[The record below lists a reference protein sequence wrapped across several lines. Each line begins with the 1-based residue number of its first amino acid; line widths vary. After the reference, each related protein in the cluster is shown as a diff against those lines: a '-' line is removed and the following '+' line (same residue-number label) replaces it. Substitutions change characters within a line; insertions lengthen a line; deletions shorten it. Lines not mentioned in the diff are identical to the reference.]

1 MQNSKRQKIGNQLVT
16 AWKKF
21 QPRQK
26 SGSRQGNQSEVDSPL
41 ETLRERSDP
50 PRQTV
55 ETGES
60 LAHPGNNLSPKAA
73 DSLTNIPRRDL
84 FNEMVAPISKLNLP
98 TVHVEPWSAFWA
110 VLTAMVGGT
119 GITSYLLLIAVPPT
133 PNCQGVLPISVDSE
147 RLYCAQVGADTKELP
162 KLRSAVNLV
171 QNWTDRHPLYGESQR
186 LLKSWSEDL
195 LRIGRKQLNDG
206 NIQQAI
212 ATLKIVPDS
221 SPIYD
226 RTQETIAKWSVQAQ
240 DSSKIDSRFEQ
251 AMKAG
256 EWNQAFVVLQSVQQ
270 MKGAYW
276 SGYKYDKMA
285 SKLARE
291 RDGWDRLQEAKDA
304 LETKDGDDYN
314 IRAKRIALAV
324 KAAAKK
330 EKVVEAPLPKEPAPI
345 LNAMKLANQID
356 KTTYVYQEGQTLRS
370 KWSKHLVGLSVDLY
384 KAQNFN
390 EAISI
395 AQKVPQD
402 VPSYVEAQDWVK
414 LNQAHVW
421 AGKRHMLALMDAIA
435 QAKKIPKTSTIYTLA
450 RTKQSN
456 WQGMLKQQTQ
466 LQWARTIAS
475 FQQPATLALA
485 IQTAKQVPAQSEVG
499 KTIQSE
505 ISTWGQQIETVD
517 NRLLLVK
524 ARQIVSNGDS
534 LANLKAAV
542 KLTGKIT
549 KDRPMGEEIV
559 ASVAEWTEKIQV
571 IEDRPV
577 LAQAIATA
585 RQGQLS
591 QAIDVASRIAPGRSL
606 YQDAQSQIRYWGLEL
621 QEIADR
627 RTLNRAIATYR
638 KGNISMG
645 IGLAGTISWRSPVYG
660 DARAYIADWRLLL
673 RPRFSSREAAAK
685 TDATRTPTSRN

>member
-1 MQNSKRQKIGNQLVT
+1 MENSNRHKLGTQVLS

-21 QPRQK
+21 QSRQK
-26 SGSRQGNQSEVDSPL
+26 SGSRQGNQSAVG
-41 ETLRERSDP
+41 SDP
-50 PRQTV
+50 LRQTS
-55 ETGES
+55 EAGES
-60 LAHPGNNLSPKAA
+60 LAGSGEDLSPKAV
-73 DSLTNIPRRDL
+73 DILTNISRRDL
-84 FNEMVAPISKLNLP
+84 FSEMVAPISKLNLP

-110 VLTAMVGGT
+110 VLAAMVGGT

-133 PNCQGVLPISVDSE
+133 PNCQGVLPLSVDSE
-147 RLYCAQVGADTKELP
+147 KLYCAQVGAETKELP
-162 KLRSAVNLV
+162 KLQSAVNLV
-171 QNWTDRHPLYGESQR
+171 QNWTDQHPLYAESQR

-195 LRIGRKQLNDG
+195 MRIGRKQLNEG
-206 NIQQAI
+206 SIEQAI
-212 ATLKIVPDS
+212 ATLKIIPYS
-221 SPIYD
+221 SPIYNLS
-226 RTQETIAKWSVQAQ
+226 QEMIVKWSAQAQ
-240 DSSKIDSRFEQ
+240 DSGRIDTRFEQ
-251 AMKAG
+251 AMKSG
-256 EWNQAFVVLQSVQQ
+256 DWNQAFVVLQSVQQ
-270 MKGAYW
+270 MKGTYW
-276 SGYKYDKMA
+276 SSYKYDKMS

-314 IRAKRIALAV
+314 VRAKRIALAV

-330 EKVVEAPLPKEPAPI
+330 EKIVEAPLPKEPAPI

-356 KTTYVYQEGQTLRS
+356 KTTYVYQEGQTLRTR
-370 KWSKHLVGLSVDLY
+370 WSKHLVSLSIDLY
-384 KAQNFN
+384 KAQNFD

-402 VPSYVEAQDWVK
+402 VSSYVEAQDWVK

-421 AGKRHMLALMDAIA
+421 ASKRHMLALTDAIA

-450 RTKQSN
+450 RAKQSS
-456 WQGMLKQQTQ
+456 WQGMLRQQTQ

-505 ISTWGQQIETVD
+505 ISTWSQQIETVD

-559 ASVAEWTEKIQV
+559 ASVAEWNEKIQV
-571 IEDRPV
+571 IEDRPI
-577 LAQAIATA
+577 LAQAIEIA

-591 QAIDVASRIAPGRSL
+591 QAIGIASRINPGRSL
-606 YQDAQSQIRYWGLEL
+606 YQDAQSQIRYWSLEL

-638 KGNISMG
+638 KGNISMA

-660 DARAYIADWRLLL
+660 DARSYAADWQLLL
-673 RPRFSSREAAAK
+673 APRSV
-685 TDATRTPTSRN
+685 TPRSVRN

>member
-1 MQNSKRQKIGNQLVT
+1 VQNSKRQKIGNQLASV
-16 AWKKF
+16 WKKF
-21 QPRQK
+21 QSRQK
-26 SGSRQGNQSEVDSPL
+26 SGSRQANQSEVDFPSERLRQQPDPL
-41 ETLRERSDP
+41 
-50 PRQTV
+50 RQTMEAGDSLV
-55 ETGES
+55 HLGE
-60 LAHPGNNLSPKAA
+60 NLSPKAV
-73 DSLTNIPRRDL
+73 DTLTNIPRRDL

-98 TVHVEPWSAFWA
+98 TVHVEPLSAFWA
-110 VLTAMVGGT
+110 VLAAMVGGT

-133 PNCQGVLPISVDSE
+133 PSCQGVLPISVDSE
-147 RLYCAQVGADTKELP
+147 RLYCAQVGAETKELP

-195 LRIGRKQLNDG
+195 MRIGRKQLNEG
-206 NIQQAI
+206 SIEQAI
-212 ATLKIVPDS
+212 VTLKIIPYS

-226 RTQETIAKWSVQAQ
+226 RSQETIVKWSAQAQ

-251 AMKAG
+251 AMKSG
-256 EWNQAFVVLQSVQQ
+256 DWNQAFVVLQSVQQ

-314 IRAKRIALAV
+314 VRAKRIALAV

-356 KTTYVYQEGQTLRS
+356 KTTYVYQEGQNLRT
-370 KWSKHLVGLSVDLY
+370 KWSKHLVGLSIDLY

-402 VPSYVEAQDWVK
+402 VSSYPEAQDWVK

-466 LQWARTIAS
+466 LQWAKTIGS

-485 IQTAKQVPAQSEVG
+485 IQTAKQVPAQSEEG
-499 KTIQSE
+499 KAIQSE
-505 ISTWGQQIETVD
+505 ISTWSQQIETVD

-524 ARQIVSNGDS
+524 ARQIVSTSDS

-559 ASVAEWTEKIQV
+559 ASVAEWNEKIQV
-571 IEDRPV
+571 IEDRPI
-577 LAQAIATA
+577 LAQAIEIAK
-585 RQGQLS
+585 QGRLS

-606 YQDAQSQIRYWGLEL
+606 YQDAQSQIRYWSLAL

-627 RTLNRAIATYR
+627 RTLDRAIAIYR
-638 KGNISMG
+638 RGNISMAIELADT
-645 IGLAGTISWRSPVYG
+645 IGRRSPIYSDARSYASNWRSFL
-660 DARAYIADWRLLL
+660 A
-673 RPRFSSREAAAK
+673 PRSSSR
-685 TDATRTPTSRN
+685 N

>member
-1 MQNSKRQKIGNQLVT
+1 VQNSKRQKIGNQLVS

-26 SGSRQGNQSEVDSPL
+26 SGSRQGNQTDVDRFSRGEAPPTDPL
-41 ETLRERSDP
+41 
-50 PRQTV
+50 RQTI
-55 ETGES
+55 ETGDS
-60 LAHPGNNLSPKAA
+60 LAHPGEDLSPKAV
-73 DSLTNIPRRDL
+73 DSLTNIPPRDL
-84 FNEMVAPISKLNLP
+84 FSEMVAPISKLNLP

-147 RLYCAQVGADTKELP
+147 RLYCAQVGAETKELP

-171 QNWTDRHPLYGESQR
+171 QNWTDRHPLYAESQR
-186 LLKSWSEDL
+186 LLKSWSEEL
-195 LRIGRKQLNDG
+195 MRIGRKQLNEG

-212 ATLKIVPDS
+212 ATLKIVPTS

-226 RTQETIAKWSVQAQ
+226 RTQETISKWSIQAQ

-251 AMKAG
+251 AMKSG
-256 EWNQAFVVLQSVQQ
+256 DWNQAFVVLQSVQQ
-270 MKGAYW
+270 MKGTYW

-314 IRAKRIALAV
+314 VRAKRIALAV

-330 EKVVEAPLPKEPAPI
+330 EKVVEAPLPKDPAPI

-356 KTTYVYQEGQTLRS
+356 KTTYVYQEGQTLRT
-370 KWSKHLVGLSVDLY
+370 KWSKHLVSLSIDLY
-384 KAQNFN
+384 KAQKFN

-402 VPSYVEAQDWVK
+402 VSSYVEAQDWVK

-466 LQWARTIAS
+466 LQWAKTIAS

-517 NRLLLVK
+517 NRILLVK

-571 IEDRPV
+571 IEDRPI
-577 LAQAIATA
+577 LAQAIEIAK
-585 RQGQLS
+585 QGHLS
-591 QAIDVASRIAPGRSL
+591 HAISVASRIAAGRSL
-606 YQDAQSQIRYWGLEL
+606 YQDAQSQIRYWSLEL

-627 RTLNRAIATYR
+627 RTLDRAIAIYR
-638 KGNISMG
+638 KGNIS
-645 IGLAGTISWRSPVYG
+645 IAIELAATINWRSPVYG
-660 DARAYIADWRLLL
+660 DARSYVSSWRLLL
-673 RPRFSSREAAAK
+673 APRSSR
-685 TDATRTPTSRN
+685 N

>member
-1 MQNSKRQKIGNQLVT
+1 MQNSKRQKIGNQLVS

-26 SGSRQGNQSEVDSPL
+26 SGSRKGNQTEVD
-41 ETLRERSDP
+41 RSDP
-50 PRQTV
+50 LRQAT
-55 ETGES
+55 ETGETI
-60 LAHPGNNLSPKAA
+60 AHPGEDLHPKAVNKRM
-73 DSLTNIPRRDL
+73 NIPSRDL
-84 FNEMVAPISKLNLP
+84 FNDLVAPISKLNLP

-110 VLTAMVGGT
+110 VLAAMVGGT

-133 PNCQGVLPISVDSE
+133 PNCQGTLPFSADSE
-147 RLYCAQVGADTKELP
+147 RLYCAQVGAETKELP
-162 KLRSAVNLV
+162 KLRSAITLV
-171 QNWTDRHPLYGESQR
+171 QNWTDRHPLYAESQR

-195 LRIGRKQLNDG
+195 IRIGRKQVNEG

-212 ATLKIVPDS
+212 ATLKIVPIT
-221 SPIYD
+221 SPVYD
-226 RTQETIAKWSVQAQ
+226 LSQETIAKWSIQAQ
-240 DSSKIDSRFEQ
+240 DSGKIDDKFEQ
-251 AMKAG
+251 AMKSG
-256 EWNQAFVVLQSVQQ
+256 EWNKAFAVLQSVQQ
-270 MKGAYW
+270 MKGTYW
-276 SGYKYDKMA
+276 SSYKYDQMA
-285 SKLARE
+285 SKLAKE

-304 LETKDGDDYN
+304 LEAKDGDDYN
-314 IRAKRIALAV
+314 VRAKRIALAV

-330 EKVVEAPLPKEPAPI
+330 QPVVEAPLPKEPAPI

-356 KTTYVYQEGQTLRS
+356 KSTYVYQEGQTLRT

-384 KAQNFN
+384 KAKNFN

-402 VPSYVEAQDWVK
+402 VSSYAEAQDWVK
-414 LNQAHVW
+414 LNQAQIW
-421 AGKRHMLALMDAIA
+421 AGKRHILALMDAIA
-435 QAKKIPKTSTIYTLA
+435 QAKKIPKTSPIYTLA

-499 KTIQSE
+499 QTIQSE
-505 ISTWGQQIETVD
+505 MSTWSQQIETVD
-517 NRLLLVK
+517 NRILLVK

-534 LANLKAAV
+534 LANLRAAV

-549 KDRPMGEEIV
+549 QDRPMGEEIV

-571 IEDRPV
+571 IEDRPI
-577 LAQAIATA
+577 LAQAIETA
-585 RQGQLS
+585 KQGYLS
-591 QAIDVASRIAPGRSL
+591 QAISIASRITAGRSL
-606 YQDAQSQIRYWGLEL
+606 YPDAQSQIRYWSLTL

-627 RTLNRAIATYR
+627 RTLDRAIATYR
-638 KGNISMG
+638 RGNISNA
-645 IGLAGTISWRSPVYG
+645 INLASTISWRSPIYD
-660 DARAYIADWRLLL
+660 DARVYVSNWRSLLA
-673 RPRFSSREAAAK
+673 PRSV
-685 TDATRTPTSRN
+685 RN

>member
-1 MQNSKRQKIGNQLVT
+1 VENSNRHKLGTQVLS

-21 QPRQK
+21 QSRQK
-26 SGSRQGNQSEVDSPL
+26 SGSRQGNQAEVD
-41 ETLRERSDP
+41 RSDP
-50 PRQTV
+50 LRQTI
-55 ETGES
+55 EAGDS
-60 LAHPGNNLSPKAA
+60 LAHPGEDLSPKAV
-73 DSLTNIPRRDL
+73 DSLTNIPSRDL
-84 FNEMVAPISKLNLP
+84 FSEMVAPISKLNLP

-110 VLTAMVGGT
+110 VLAAMVGGT

-133 PNCQGVLPISVDSE
+133 PNCQGILPISVDSE
-147 RLYCAQVGADTKELP
+147 RLYCAQVGAETKELP

-195 LRIGRKQLNDG
+195 MRIGRKQLNAG
-206 NIQQAI
+206 NIEQAI
-212 ATLKIVPDS
+212 VTLKIVPTS

-226 RTQETIAKWSVQAQ
+226 RTQETIAKWSIQAQ
-240 DSSKIDSRFEQ
+240 DSSKIDTRFEQ
-251 AMKAG
+251 AMKSG
-256 EWNQAFVVLQSVQQ
+256 DWNQAFVVLQSVQQ

-314 IRAKRIALAV
+314 VRAKRIALAV

-330 EKVVEAPLPKEPAPI
+330 EKIVEAPLPKEPAPI

-356 KTTYVYQEGQTLRS
+356 KTTYVYQEGQTLRT
-370 KWSKHLVGLSVDLY
+370 KWSKHLVHLSIDLY

-402 VPSYVEAQDWVK
+402 VSSYVEAQDWVK

-466 LQWARTIAS
+466 LQWAKTIAS

-524 ARQIVSNGDS
+524 ARQIVSKGDS

-549 KDRPMGEEIV
+549 KDRPMGEEIT
-559 ASVAEWTEKIQV
+559 ASVAEWNEKIQV
-571 IEDRPV
+571 IEDRPI
-577 LAQAIATA
+577 LAQAIEMAK
-585 RQGQLS
+585 QGHLS
-591 QAIDVASRIAPGRSL
+591 QSITVASRITPGRSL
-606 YQDAQSQIRYWGLEL
+606 YQDAQSQIRYWSMVL

-627 RTLNRAIATYR
+627 RTLDRAIAIYR
-638 KGNISMG
+638 KGNISNA
-645 IGLAGTISWRSPVYG
+645 IKLAATISRRSPVYG
-660 DARAYIADWRLLL
+660 DARAYVSDWRLLL
-673 RPRFSSREAAAK
+673 APRSV
-685 TDATRTPTSRN
+685 RN